1 MIKYEYISVPVTW
14 AYNDT
19 SKLNEYGETGWRFVC
34 YVYSTLGTI
43 VAVFERRIR
52 IENE

>member
-14 AYNDT
+14 AYNDVD
-19 SKLNEYGETGWRFVC
+19 KLNEYGNTGWRFVC
-34 YVYSTLGTI
+34 YVETI
-43 VAVFERRIR
+43 SVIAIFERRIR